1 MKEGR
6 PRIGDRV
13 MRGEN
18 VLVIIASYSNGR
30 GPRAEHLQTLEA
42 GKGQE
47 TDSPLELSGGTRG
60 HGPVTP

>member
-6 PRIGDRV
+6 PRISDRV

-18 VLVIIASYSNGR
+18 VLVIIASYSNER